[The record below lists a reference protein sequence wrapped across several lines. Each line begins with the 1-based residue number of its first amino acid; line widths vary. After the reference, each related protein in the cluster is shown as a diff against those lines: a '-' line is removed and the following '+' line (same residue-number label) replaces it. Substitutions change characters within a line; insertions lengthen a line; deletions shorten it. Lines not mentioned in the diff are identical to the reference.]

1 MHSIEDLVRY
11 LGLSEY
17 QIRARLREIGAV
29 LEDHIYR
36 GKKNRILIDDTGL
49 KILERLRQLENEG
62 LSVADS
68 VQKIKEEMAEL
79 ASINVQN
86 ATSATP
92 KEPQTVPQTT
102 SQTELIAVYKQMID
116 TLNQRIES
124 LERQLQK
131 KDEQIDRLQDLLQN
145 RLPPTKEE
153 AGRRGWLRRLFGR

>member
-17 QIRARLREIGAV
+17 QIRARLREIDSV
-29 LEDHIYR
+29 LDDHIYR

-68 VQKIKEEMAEL
+68 VQKIKEEMEEL
-79 ASINVQN
+79 SPITVQN
-86 ATSATP
+86 ATLDFP
-92 KEPQTVPQTT
+92 KEPQTIP
-102 SQTELIAVYKQMID
+102 QTELILVYKQMID

-131 KDEQIDRLQDLLQN
+131 KDEQIDRLQDLLHN

-153 AGRRGWLRRLFGR
+153 AARKGWLRRLFGRAVP